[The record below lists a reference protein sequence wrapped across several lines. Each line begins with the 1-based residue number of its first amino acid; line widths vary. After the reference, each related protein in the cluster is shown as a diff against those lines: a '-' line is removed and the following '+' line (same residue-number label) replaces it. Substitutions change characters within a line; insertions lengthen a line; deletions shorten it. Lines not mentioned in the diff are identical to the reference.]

1 MRELL
6 KVMKALSDP
15 GRIKALKILEGGEL
29 CVCRVQEALELSQ
42 PTVSKHLRQME
53 DAGLVQSRK
62 QGPWVYYRLH
72 ENPPTPYAAALLRH
86 LRDWL
91 AGNADLGRALELLA
105 ASYEHIPA
113 DPACP
118 SRCK

>member
-42 PTVSKHLRQME
+42 PTVSKHLRQLE
-53 DAGLVQSRK
+53 DAGLVRSHK
-62 QGPWVYYRLH
+62 QGPWVYYRLN
-72 ENPPTPYAAALLRH
+72 EDPSTPYAAALLRY
-86 LRDWL
+86 LRSWL
-91 AGNADLGRALELLA
+91 NGDADVSRALELVA

-118 SRCK
+118 SRCG